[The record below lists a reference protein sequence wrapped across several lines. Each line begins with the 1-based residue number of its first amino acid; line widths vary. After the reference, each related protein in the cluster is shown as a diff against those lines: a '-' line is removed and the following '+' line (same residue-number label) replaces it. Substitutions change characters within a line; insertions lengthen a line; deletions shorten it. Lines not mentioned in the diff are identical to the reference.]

1 MTLRTGILT
10 TLLNK
15 LEKLKECLMATTT
28 ASLAPFPTAAISTV
42 KVTKKKKDVQ
52 TKEPD
57 SKNI

>member
-1 MTLRTGILT
+1 MT